1 MNESGRGMEQSK
13 THWPRL
19 YRHTPGGKTAGLSNE
34 WKKKRSQTGWR
45 RGVVTQGGGV
55 EESPF
60 SLHYDA
66 NCIQTPTYSAVSL
79 TVKVPPDR
87 QPGETHNAPSPSL
100 LGNHKNLMS
109 HAQNR
114 LTFPSALQL
123 ATAYNRENTISHRW
137 TLPSL
142 FLKTPVKTQFLFHF
156 CPILQQF
163 TVILIHPVWF
173 IRRCPCY
180 RLTW

>member
-1 MNESGRGMEQSK
+1 M
-13 THWPRL
+13 
-19 YRHTPGGKTAGLSNE
+19 
-34 WKKKRSQTGWR
+34 KKKRSQTGWL

-55 EESPF
+55 EERPF

-79 TVKVPPDR
+79 TVKVSPDG

-123 ATAYNRENTISHRW
+123 ATAYNRGNTISHRW

-142 FLKTPVKTQFLFHF
+142 FLKTPVKTQFSFPF
-156 CPILQQF
+156 YPILQQF
-163 TVILIHPVWF
+163 TAILINPVWF
-173 IRRCPCY
+173 IGRCPCHS
-180 RLTW
+180 RAQINLIKPSVSLTGVAHANTKTCLVLRQRTKVK